1 MVSGGYLS
9 FTFIAE
15 MIDKKVEIASAK
27 MCPCAATILEQ
38 LMNIRNK
45 IGIPFCFLTDVF
57 LGSFQQN

>member
-15 MIDKKVEIASAK
+15 MIDKKVEIVSAK

-45 IGIPFCFLTDVF
+45 KEIPIYCITDVF
-57 LGSFQQN
+57 LIKKKN